1 MTTMQ
6 RAAMASLLATL
17 ALGGCTEA
25 PPPTAPGPSADR
37 SGETVPEA
45 APVAS
50 SGDRRALF
58 GDLHIHSSWSFDAY
72 SLGVKVTPQDAYR
85 FARGGTIDHVS
96 GGTIAL
102 DGPPLDFMALT
113 EHAEYMGVSASLG
126 AADTSLAAHPLVA
139 ELLSEDPAVSRAALG
154 RFAASLSSGEAF
166 EELLGDDVI
175 QPTWTRLVELA
186 DAQYEPGTFTTF
198 PGFEWTSM
206 PDGENL
212 HRNLIF
218 RGARVPPRPYSSFDS
233 VNPEDLWAW
242 MDEVRAAGDDLIAI
256 PHNGNASNGRM
267 YPLVDWSGDPI
278 DAAWAEAR
286 MRNEPVSEIMQIKGT
301 SEAHPLLSDEDRWA
315 DFELFDRVLGFMQE
329 PSKPKGSYVRE
340 ALKDGL
346 ALQASEGF
354 NPYAMGVIGST
365 DGHNSSMPFEE
376 ANYTGK
382 IGIADHTAERR
393 LLETPFDALPL
404 DATGRWGAAGLAG
417 VWAVANTREAIFDA
431 LRRRESFATSG
442 TRIRPRVF
450 AAWAM
455 PEDAIDRPAS
465 DLAEHAVP
473 MGAVLPAP
481 GPDSG
486 APVFVLSALQDP
498 SGAGLERLQI
508 VKGWIDET
516 GTHERVIDVACA
528 EGDPEAGCRDVPTP
542 APEVCTIGDAGA
554 PELRARWVDEDFS
567 RDRHA
572 FWYLRVLEVPTCR
585 WSTYQARALGVPH
598 PEGLPTTLQ
607 ERAVTSAVFYTP

>member
-1 MTTMQ
+1 MTTKH
-6 RAAMASLLATL
+6 RTPTASLLAML
-17 ALGGCTEA
+17 ALGACSEAPTPGSTEPSPQATGGTQEA
-25 PPPTAPGPSADR
+25 PPAATPADK
-37 SGETVPEA
+37 
-45 APVAS
+45 
-50 SGDRRALF
+50 RALF

-72 SLGVKVTPQDAYR
+72 SLGVQVTPQDAYA

-126 AADTSLAAHPLVA
+126 DPDTPLAAHPLVA
-139 ELLSEDPAVSRAALG
+139 ELLSDDPAVSRAALG

-166 EELLGDDVI
+166 EELLGDEVVR
-175 QPTWTRLVELA
+175 PTWTRLVELA
-186 DAQYEPGTFTTF
+186 DAQYEPGSFTTF

-218 RGARVPPRPYSSFDS
+218 RGARVPPRPFSSFDS
-233 VNPEDLWAW
+233 INPEDLWAW

-256 PHNGNASNGRM
+256 PHNANASNGRM
-267 YPLVDWSGDPI
+267 YPLVDWSGDPV
-278 DAAWAEAR
+278 DATWAETR
-286 MRNEPVSEIMQIKGT
+286 MRNEPVSELMQIKGT

-315 DFELFDRVLGFMQE
+315 DFELFDRVLGYMHE
-329 PSKPKGSYVRE
+329 PSEPKGSYVRE

-346 ALQASEGF
+346 ALQAGQGF

-365 DGHNSSMPFEE
+365 DGHNASMPFEE
-376 ANYTGK
+376 ANYSGK

-393 LLETPFDALPL
+393 LVETPFDALPL

-417 VWAVANTREAIFDA
+417 VWAEANTREAIFDA

-442 TRIRPRVF
+442 TRIRPRLF
-450 AAWAM
+450 AGWAL
-455 PEDAIDRPAS
+455 PEDAIMRSAEE
-465 DLAEHAVP
+465 LATLGVP
-473 MGAVLPAP
+473 MGAVLPPPAEA
-481 GPDSG
+481 G
-486 APVFVLSALQDP
+486 APVFVLTALKDP
-498 SGAGLERLQI
+498 AGAGLERLQI
-508 VKGWIDET
+508 VKGWVDES

-528 EGDPEAGCRDVPTP
+528 EGDPESGCVDITTP
-542 APEVCTIGDAGA
+542 APEDCRIGDAGA
-554 PELRARWVDEDFS
+554 AELRARWVDEDFAPGQ
-567 RDRHA
+567 HA

-598 PEGLPTTLQ
+598 PEDLPTTLQ
-607 ERAVTSAVFYTP
+607 ERAVTSAVFHAP